1 MSKLDTQLKKII
13 REIKLYHNSAK
24 EDEVAE
30 IEKIKAYIATEI
42 IGEDDDGLGVATDL
56 DGDPLG
62 YEEIRNQLRAEQR
75 NRLEQEER
83 V

>member
-30 IEKIKAYIATEI
+30 IEKIKAYIAT
-42 IGEDDDGLGVATDL
+42 
-56 DGDPLG
+56 DPLG

-75 NRLEQEER
+75 NRLEQ
-83 V
+83 